1 MNKRAKV
8 HMLPTENETSI
19 VLFPHHDIN
28 QLQCYKTKGI
38 ADKGV
43 GQHLY
48 FTTDEEIKVGDWVY
62 NSVSIHT
69 STDSHIYQIVN
80 KAMLHNA
87 NCRKIIAST
96 DPKFLEP
103 NHKEW
108 TKMKRLE
115 KWLPQIPQSFIEEY
129 CKAGGIDEV
138 DVEYGFAGLGSK
150 KGEMFRLK
158 VDSTHNTIT
167 IHLIK
172 EKVYSREKVEELIH
186 KFNKDQAGF
195 PWHSKDALKWIYGY
209 DCSKPKH

>member
-48 FTTDEEIKVGDWVY
+48 FTTDEEIKVGDY
-62 NSVSIHT
+62 YTIT
-69 STDSHIYQIVN
+69 G
-80 KAMLHNA
+80 KLHPKPTEILQMTEETIPEGFTA
-87 NCRKIIAST
+87 TRRKIIATT
-96 DPKFLEP
+96 DPKLIAEGVAQP
-103 NHKEW
+103 S
-108 TKMKRLE
+108 
-115 KWLPQIPQSFIEEY
+115 QAFIKAY
-129 CKAGGIDEV
+129 CEQGGIDEV

-195 PWHSKDALKWIYGY
+195 PWHSEDALKWINENL
-209 DCSKPKH
+209 